1 MPTAATRTTDVIA
14 RPSPAQADAWAA
26 TVVAAVTRPYPW
38 AAQHTVTG
46 PDDVDVTPTRL
57 HPAFHG
63 SYDWHSC
70 VHMLW
75 SGLTLLGLPGEP
87 LDADAAAA
95 LSALLDERLTPDNVA
110 AEAALLA
117 RRPSFERPY
126 GWAWALQLTAAAA
139 TSPHPHAPRWSAA
152 LAPLER
158 VLSERFASWLPGL
171 PLPVRVGTHQ
181 NTAFALALT
190 RDAAVDLGRTDLIT
204 AVDAAARGWF
214 GDDRGYPISWE
225 PGGHDFLSAGLSEAV
240 LMARVLGPDAAAA
253 WLSDFL
259 PGLGRE
265 GDPIF
270 DVPVGGDATDGQL
283 AHLLGLA
290 LSRAWHL
297 RELAPLLDAD
307 AAARIAATTP
317 GQIERVAAAITEGD
331 FMATHWLVSFALKA
345 QLAG

>member
-117 RRPSFERPY
+117 RTVRKARKGPINDRIRFMCRMMAGERYHLLDTCAHTRQALCEAVWDGRDPTADVRLDNGTTNIDSLDALEYSFEPY
-126 GWAWALQLTAAAA
+126 MEQMTALL
-139 TSPHPHAPRWSAA
+139 
-152 LAPLER
+152 
-158 VLSERFASWLPGL
+158 
-171 PLPVRVGTHQ
+171 
-181 NTAFALALT
+181 
-190 RDAAVDLGRTDLIT
+190 
-204 AVDAAARGWF
+204 
-214 GDDRGYPISWE
+214 
-225 PGGHDFLSAGLSEAV
+225 
-240 LMARVLGPDAAAA
+240 
-253 WLSDFL
+253 
-259 PGLGRE
+259 
-265 GDPIF
+265 
-270 DVPVGGDATDGQL
+270 
-283 AHLLGLA
+283 
-290 LSRAWHL
+290 
-297 RELAPLLDAD
+297 
-307 AAARIAATTP
+307 
-317 GQIERVAAAITEGD
+317 
-331 FMATHWLVSFALKA
+331 
-345 QLAG
+345 